1 MHMQD
6 DLLEALDSNQRKIL
20 RVSLA
25 KNKTF
30 LIQINVFEN
39 QCLSTKVVN
48 ESWLWHLRFGH
59 LNFKSLSLL
68 KSKQMVTR
76 HFVIQTPQ
84 KVYSNYLINKQPKNS
99 FSSYISR
106 RATGLFGVVH
116 SDVCGPFMVPSLGG
130 NNILFPLQMNLAE
143 CCGSFLSSPSQKKFQ
158 SLRILGY
165 LLKSNLKKHIKILR
179 TDGGVEL
186 SIPLKSLK
194 IIAKDLA
201 FNMK

>member
-1 MHMQD
+1 MKSNQLNMGQLLEKGFTMHMQD

-68 KSKQMVTR
+68 KSK
-76 HFVIQTPQ
+76 
-84 KVYSNYLINKQPKNS
+84 
-99 FSSYISR
+99 
-106 RATGLFGVVH
+106 
-116 SDVCGPFMVPSLGG
+116 
-130 NNILFPLQMNLAE
+130 
-143 CCGSFLSSPSQKKFQ
+143 
-158 SLRILGY
+158 
-165 LLKSNLKKHIKILR
+165 
-179 TDGGVEL
+179 
-186 SIPLKSLK
+186 
-194 IIAKDLA
+194 
-201 FNMK
+201 